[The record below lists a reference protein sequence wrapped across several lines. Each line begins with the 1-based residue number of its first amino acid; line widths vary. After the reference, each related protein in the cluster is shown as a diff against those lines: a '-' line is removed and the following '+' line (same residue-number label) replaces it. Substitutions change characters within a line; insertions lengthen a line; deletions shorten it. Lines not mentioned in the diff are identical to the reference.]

1 MRKHL
6 LLILL
11 LSLFLQVSCKKD
23 DTPDTSGIA
32 TIDNTRTLDQTYYV
46 YGFLFAEAKKA
57 STLDSPP
64 PDITVDS
71 DGTNLLLMADN
82 YKDSF
87 YLAGEYNNAS
97 AAQNAFNSLTSATIS
112 ETDWVGM
119 ASPIKENQ
127 IWIYRSG
134 TGHFAKIRII
144 TLIAEIRSGNPYAEC
159 RFQWVYQPDGSLTF
173 PGK

>member
-32 TIDNTRTLDQTYYV
+32 TIDNTRTLGQTYYV
-46 YGFLFAEAKKA
+46 YGFLFAEAKKV

-82 YKDSF
+82 FKDSF

-119 ASPIKENQ
+119 ASPIKRE
-127 IWIYRSG
+127 
-134 TGHFAKIRII
+134 
-144 TLIAEIRSGNPYAEC
+144 
-159 RFQWVYQPDGSLTF
+159 PDMDLQVWNRTF
-173 PGK
+173 CKNKDNHVNRRNTFR